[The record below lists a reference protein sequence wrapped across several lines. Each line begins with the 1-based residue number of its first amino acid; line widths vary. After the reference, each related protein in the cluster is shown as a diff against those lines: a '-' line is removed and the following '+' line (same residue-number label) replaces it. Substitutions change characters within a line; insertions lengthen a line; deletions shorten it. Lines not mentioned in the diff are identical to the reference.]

1 MNYSKPEFVAELNV
15 EYTQYFE
22 QVDNMRHDSYLLNN
36 QRMDF
41 KKRYAD
47 NILNIALL
55 LFIIA
60 FPLRYIVYVTIWSIK
75 QIKDKI

>member
-1 MNYSKPEFVAELNV
+1 
-15 EYTQYFE
+15 
-22 QVDNMRHDSYLLNN
+22 MRHDSYLLNN